1 MDTSNVQNGLNSA
14 KDGIM
19 SIIKFAVNNVAVP
32 IIAAGLLGL
41 LVFLISSAA
50 TKHRM
55 GEDYSHRIFEIIG
68 CVIVLALIATFPA
81 WGWKLI
87 GQ

>member
-1 MDTSNVQNGLNSA
+1 MDTSNVQNGLSSA

-19 SIIKFAVNNVAVP
+19 AIIKFAVNNVAVP

-41 LVFLISSAA
+41 LVFLISSAVS
-50 TKHRM
+50 KHRM
-55 GEDYSHRIFEIIG
+55 GDDYSHRVFEIIG
-68 CVIVLALIATFPA
+68 CVIVMALVATFPT

-87 GQ
+87 GG

>member
-19 SIIKFAVNNVAVP
+19 SIIKFAVNNVVAP

-41 LVFLISSAA
+41 LVFLISSAV

-55 GEDYSHRIFEIIG
+55 GEDYSHKIIEIIG
-68 CVIVLALIATFPA
+68 CVIVLALVATFPT